1 MNHRTW
7 NWGALELLPNIYLKL
22 GYKTGIGK
30 EYSTPIGLP
39 FPPNP
44 SPPQRTK
51 GFVIRGSTPYLTP
64 PLPTVPPPR
73 RASPPEPLS
82 EPPTTPHAIN
92 KQPLNTKTPK
102 SHQNSWV
109 GGRRLNR
116 CQFLNEPS
124 TQSTLSPRRP
134 PLRNATGVCP
144 VSPLPVQLPVLY
156 KDDIH

>member
-1 MNHRTW
+1 MRFGDYFTMVNHRTW

-64 PLPTVPPPR
+64 PLPTVPPPGVH
-73 RASPPEPLS
+73 PPLNHFLNPQ
-82 EPPTTPHAIN
+82 
-92 KQPLNTKTPK
+92 QPLTQSTN
-102 SHQNSWV
+102 N
-109 GGRRLNR
+109 
-116 CQFLNEPS
+116 PS
-124 TQSTLSPRRP
+124 TQKP
-134 PLRNATGVCP
+134 PKAIKTAGWAGGDSIAVN
-144 VSPLPVQLPVLY
+144 S
-156 KDDIH
+156 